1 MESKWGK
8 LKFFNVLHRPPQLK
22 SSIRMRLR
30 CANERALAV
39 RRRPGGELVWLA
51 MHTSG
56 RRGAARRPSGSVRG
70 RRADVRA
77 KASER
82 AALDLYGRELEAA
95 GMQLAL
101 NRRIER

>member
-1 MESKWGK
+1 M
-8 LKFFNVLHRPPQLK
+8 FTVLHRPPQLE
-22 SSIRMRLR
+22 SSIRTRLR

-39 RRRPGGELVWLA
+39 RRRPGGELVGLA
-51 MHTSG
+51 MHTSR
-56 RRGAARRPSGSVRG
+56 RRGAGGRPSGCLRG

-82 AALDLYGRELEAA
+82 TALDLYGRELEAA
-95 GMQLAL
+95 GMQLAV